1 VGALHRRTAPVGKFN
16 GRAVLMPWG
25 MDEGR
30 FKDRVA
36 DAFPSALKRV
46 GLPVDMAG
54 ATGRYTLQ
62 NLTGNSYLV
71 RQGTEYL
78 TGPKGKVVLEVPEL
92 PTSYQSPAERAK
104 RFVPQ

>member
-1 VGALHRRTAPVGKFN
+1 
-16 GRAVLMPWG
+16 
-25 MDEGR
+25 
-30 FKDRVA
+30 
-36 DAFPSALKRV
+36 V